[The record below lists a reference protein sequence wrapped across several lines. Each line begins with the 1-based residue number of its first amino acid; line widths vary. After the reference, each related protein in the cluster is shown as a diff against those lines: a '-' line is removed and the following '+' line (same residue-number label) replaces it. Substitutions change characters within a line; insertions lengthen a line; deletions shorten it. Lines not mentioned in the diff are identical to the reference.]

1 MSIPILAAFQ
11 KKPRN
16 LSKEIHVRKW
26 QIVDNKAVFV
36 ICQKDLCLYRISPGP
51 FKPNKFKNKLHIK
64 IVASRDT
71 MVTYKIAF
79 GGLIDFLF

>member
-26 QIVDNKAVFV
+26 QIVDNKAVFA
-36 ICQKDLCLYRISPGP
+36 ICPSGP
-51 FKPNKFKNKLHIK
+51 MFVPNF
-64 IVASRDT
+64 AR
-71 MVTYKIAF
+71 AF
-79 GGLIDFLF
+79 QS